1 MSKWIFTQPHEIIRW
16 HRLIYSNHLSDTF
29 KRVTF
34 TPVASEK
41 LGKKPQTFNCL
52 NYLEFCSCWEIAV
65 PGFLSKKGRQIENK
79 KQSSLWSG
87 VQQWGAGVF
96 CVLFLIYSQK
106 TARQIDDNGKTFPLL
121 QETQRGEKNPTNRKK
136 MRV

>member
-1 MSKWIFTQPHEIIRW
+1 MLRDCCT
-16 HRLIYSNHLSDTF
+16 RLSL
-29 KRVTF
+29 
-34 TPVASEK
+34 
-41 LGKKPQTFNCL
+41 
-52 NYLEFCSCWEIAV
+52 
-65 PGFLSKKGRQIENK
+65 KKGQVEIKRQVENK

-121 QETQRGEKNPTNRKK
+121 QETQRREKNPTNRKK
-136 MRV
+136 